1 LKENITDITGGLSL
15 VKQLRPVNF
24 DWKESAKGTGVAGFI
39 AQEVETILPNEVQ
52 GDDWEATVVDEE
64 NPENDVTGSIGK
76 GLSVIGIVAH
86 LTKAIQELEA
96 RITTLEG

>member
-1 LKENITDITGGLSL
+1 MESVGGETSVVSGYDDDSIDYVS
-15 VKQLRPVNF
+15 VKV
-24 DWKESAKGTGVAGFI
+24 
-39 AQEVETILPNEVQ
+39 
-52 GDDWEATVVDEE
+52 TVVDEE